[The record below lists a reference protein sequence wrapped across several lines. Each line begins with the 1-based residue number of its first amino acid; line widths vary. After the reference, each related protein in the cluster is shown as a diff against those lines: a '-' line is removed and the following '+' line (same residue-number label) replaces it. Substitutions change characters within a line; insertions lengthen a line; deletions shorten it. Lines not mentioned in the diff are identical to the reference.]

1 MDSLLQIAKSRD
13 SLMIKK
19 PLISRATKPEK
30 LSKLINEIEN
40 STKRFKLVATCLT
53 TKTGPDENEDKS
65 AAQLVQL
72 ADEMEKDIF
81 LSGLDP
87 KLIELYDGEYF
98 STAISIDDMKS
109 NLELIIG
116 TVDPKEE
123 EKRQIQEFNAMS
135 RRVELNESFASY
147 LKRLK
152 TKANALTK
160 TNYAN
165 KLVEVQFANSL
176 RDMDQSALDFHAL
189 SETGITLVDRQA
201 ELLDK
206 MNMFKKKEVKVNSIQ
221 DQVRGLDSKLTEW
234 KTELKSELL
243 EVSNQRY
250 EKLLGDIDA
259 KLNKLDVKKTSED
272 RAPPP
277 NPSKKAARN
286 PPKKKPKKFNKEDYC
301 FVCGLRGHNDMDCKG
316 RPDMI
321 CILCDQPGHVA
332 SSRKFHGQSKN

>member
-1 MDSLLQIAKSRD
+1 
-13 SLMIKK
+13 
-19 PLISRATKPEK
+19 
-30 LSKLINEIEN
+30 
-40 STKRFKLVATCLT
+40 
-53 TKTGPDENEDKS
+53 
-65 AAQLVQL
+65 
-72 ADEMEKDIF
+72 
-81 LSGLDP
+81 
-87 KLIELYDGEYF
+87 
-98 STAISIDDMKS
+98 
-109 NLELIIG
+109 
-116 TVDPKEE
+116 
-123 EKRQIQEFNAMS
+123 
-135 RRVELNESFASY
+135 
-147 LKRLK
+147 
-152 TKANALTK
+152 
-160 TNYAN
+160 
-165 KLVEVQFANSL
+165 
-176 RDMDQSALDFHAL
+176 MDQSALDFHAL